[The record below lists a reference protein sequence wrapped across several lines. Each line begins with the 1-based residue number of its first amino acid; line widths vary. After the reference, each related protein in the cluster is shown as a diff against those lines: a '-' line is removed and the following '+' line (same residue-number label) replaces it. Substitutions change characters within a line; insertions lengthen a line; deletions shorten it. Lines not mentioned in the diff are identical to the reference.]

1 LYADDVAVIP
11 ETEDE
16 VIKRLNEWKDNV
28 ESKDMCVN
36 MNKTNVMT
44 SGGRRKVRQNAVRW
58 LCGVRGRGVLAV
70 RNGYTRNVV
79 V

>member
-1 LYADDVAVIP
+1 VGVIP

-28 ESKDMCVN
+28 ESKDM
-36 MNKTNVMT
+36 
-44 SGGRRKVRQNAVRW
+44 W

>member
-1 LYADDVAVIP
+1 MAVIP

-28 ESKDMCVN
+28 ESKGMCVN

-58 LCGVRGRGVLAV
+58 LCGVRGIEV
-70 RNGYTRNVV
+70 Y
-79 V
+79 